1 MLQASPARPRL
12 VVGIVVD
19 QLRTDYIEYLQGL
32 FGEKGFRKLM
42 REGVYLKDMDFGV
55 DRLDIASGTAMV
67 FTGNYPSASGVTGSR
82 VYDPATGQS
91 RPVLNDPASIGNYTN
106 DTYSPASLRLST
118 ISDEVA
124 VDGVGFNAIYSIA
137 PDAQQA
143 IIMAGHAGNSAF
155 WLNENTGQWATTTYY
170 KDVPQV
176 INTRNYGSSVASRID
191 NMRWKPM
198 LPAASYP
205 GLPAQKRLVDFNHSF
220 PRSDKDVYRMFSS
233 TPLANDEVTDLAI
246 DYLKELHLGSRGDV
260 MDMLNIGYTA
270 APYKYGR
277 DNDNRAELAD
287 TYVRLDAQL
296 GRLFDALD
304 QYVGRDN
311 VVVFLSGTGYFD
323 DAMPDDPRY
332 RLPGGDFSMKR
343 AMSLLNSYLTARHG
357 NGNYVSAFIGN
368 ELFLDR
374 DAIEAARLDI
384 EELARESR
392 DFLCRMS
399 GVNTA
404 YTMRDVLEGGS
415 PELVALRRSLD
426 PKVSG
431 DIFVEFAP
439 GWAVVDDL
447 HFPTVSKQTR
457 LSPAL
462 TPGFIWAP
470 YVEAMEVASPVDAT
484 AFAPTVSGILR
495 IRAPNGSASSPL
507 SVKFRQP
514 TQ

>member
-1 MLQASPARPRL
+1 M
-12 VVGIVVD
+12 VGIVVD

-55 DRLDIASGTAMV
+55 DGLDIASGTAMV

-82 VYDPATGQS
+82 VYDPAAGQT
-91 RPVLNDPASIGNYTN
+91 RPVLNDPASIGNYTS

-233 TPLANDEVTDLAI
+233 TPLAN
-246 DYLKELHLGSRGDV
+246 R
-260 MDMLNIGYTA
+260 
-270 APYKYGR
+270 
-277 DNDNRAELAD
+277 
-287 TYVRLDAQL
+287 
-296 GRLFDALD
+296 
-304 QYVGRDN
+304 
-311 VVVFLSGTGYFD
+311 
-323 DAMPDDPRY
+323 PR
-332 RLPGGDFSMKR
+332 
-343 AMSLLNSYLTARHG
+343 H
-357 NGNYVSAFIGN
+357 
-368 ELFLDR
+368 
-374 DAIEAARLDI
+374 
-384 EELARESR
+384 
-392 DFLCRMS
+392 
-399 GVNTA
+399 
-404 YTMRDVLEGGS
+404 
-415 PELVALRRSLD
+415 
-426 PKVSG
+426 
-431 DIFVEFAP
+431 
-439 GWAVVDDL
+439 
-447 HFPTVSKQTR
+447 R
-457 LSPAL
+457 LSEGA
-462 TPGFIWAP
+462 
-470 YVEAMEVASPVDAT
+470 AS
-484 AFAPTVSGILR
+484 
-495 IRAPNGSASSPL
+495 
-507 SVKFRQP
+507 RQP
-514 TQ
+514 RRRDGHAQHRLHGRPV